1 MTTTIQYTN
10 KQAIQEQLISYCH
23 KLGITDSNY
32 VAITLTL
39 PHLASYSEQEEQL
52 QQIINS
58 ITFPFIGCLEFTNEA
73 NKANGYHYHLVASNQ
88 FLKQIQELEGVHI
101 SNNYI
106 SISNWLNYIATYSI
120 GKQIVKY
127 KPQPKQLE
135 INFNSPDVISKQ
147 QNEIEAH
154 LTNYLKEIGIHTP
167 DVISKQQDESKQP
180 NRALWNRLISFI
192 TGIDQSKIFD
202 G

>member
-1 MTTTIQYTN
+1 MTTTIRYTN
-10 KQAIQEQLISYCH
+10 RTAIEEQLISYCN

-39 PHLASYSEQEEQL
+39 PHLAYSKQEEQL

-58 ITFPFIGCLEFTNEA
+58 IEFPFIGCLEFTDEV
-73 NKANGYHYHLVASNQ
+73 NKANGYHYHFVASNE
-88 FLKQIQELEGVHI
+88 FLEQTKQLEGVHI

-106 SISNWLNYIATYSI
+106 SIFNWLNYIAKNTV

-127 KPQPKQLE
+127 KPKPSQLE
-135 INFNSPDVISKQ
+135 IEFDSPDVISKQ

-154 LTNYLKEIGIHTP
+154 LTNYLKEMGIHTP
-167 DVISKQQDESKQP
+167 ANNQSPRNESKQP
-180 NRALWNRLISFI
+180 NKALWNRLISFI